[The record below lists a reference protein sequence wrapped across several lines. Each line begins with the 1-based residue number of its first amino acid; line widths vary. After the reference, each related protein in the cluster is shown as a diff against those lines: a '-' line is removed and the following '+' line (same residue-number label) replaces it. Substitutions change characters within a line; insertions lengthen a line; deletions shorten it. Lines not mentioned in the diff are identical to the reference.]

1 MIQGLRF
8 STVIGSG
15 CVHYWHIPWTI
26 FASNKQQEAASSS
39 KQQQALVKPAQQQPS
54 SQTRAGIKSVST
66 KQPSNQASKH
76 PSSQAPIHV
85 LV

>member
-1 MIQGLRF
+1 MGLSRRLPFGMIQGLRF

-39 KQQQALVKPAQQQPS
+39 KQQQALVKQPS
-54 SQTRAGIKSVST
+54 S
-66 KQPSNQASKH
+66 
-76 PSSQAPIHV
+76 SQAAKHGQALNP
-85 LV
+85 